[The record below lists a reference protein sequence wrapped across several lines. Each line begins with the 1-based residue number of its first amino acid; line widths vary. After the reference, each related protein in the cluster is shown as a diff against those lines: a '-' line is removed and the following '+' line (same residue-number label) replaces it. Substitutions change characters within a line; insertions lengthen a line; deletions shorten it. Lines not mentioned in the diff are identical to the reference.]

1 MGAETVTVPTVRRT
15 TDTDTADG
23 ITDITINT
31 AANLTATRV
40 NNTLQAHLEAICYS
54 CHISAEDF
62 LIKFL
67 IKILILKEV
76 NFYERRVI

>member
-31 AANLTATRV
+31 AANLTETKV
-40 NNTLQAHLEAICYS
+40 NR
-54 CHISAEDF
+54 HIASTFGSYMLFVPYFSRRFPDKVFNKDF
-62 LIKFL
+62 NIERGEFL
-67 IKILILKEV
+67 
-76 NFYERRVI
+76 

>member
-31 AANLTATRV
+31 AANLAATKV
-40 NNTLQAHLEAICYS
+40 NR
-54 CHISAEDF
+54 HIASTFGSYMLFVPYFSRRFRDKVFNIERGEF
-62 LIKFL
+62 L
-67 IKILILKEV
+67 
-76 NFYERRVI
+76 

>member
-23 ITDITINT
+23 ITDITINK

-40 NNTLQAHLEAICYS
+40 NNTLQAHLEAVCY
-54 CHISAEDF
+54 A
-62 LIKFL
+62 
-67 IKILILKEV
+67 
-76 NFYERRVI
+76 